1 MLPLTDHNPRR
12 TFPFVTILIIVA
24 NVLMFLW
31 ELSLGPALQRDIM
44 EIAFI
49 PRRFWIPGYT
59 LANFETIFIS
69 MFLHGGFLHIAG
81 NMLYLWIFGD
91 NIEDRLG
98 HFRYTIFYFLCG
110 IIASLTHAFA
120 NPSSTMPAIGAS
132 GAIAGV
138 LGAYILL
145 FPRQRVTTVI
155 PIFFFI
161 IVREIPA
168 VFLLGF
174 WFVLQLFSGVG
185 SIGVPSAQDRGGV
198 AYFAHIGGFVAGM
211 ILIVVMGGTRP
222 RRPQP
227 AAYDYDGWR

>member
-12 TFPFVTILIIVA
+12 TFPIITILIIVA
-24 NVLMFLW
+24 NVLAFLW
-31 ELSLGPALQRDIM
+31 EMSLGPELQNTILQV
-44 EIAFI
+44 AFI
-49 PRRFWIPGYT
+49 PRRFWIPGY
-59 LANFETIFIS
+59 LLPNIATIFIS
-69 MFLHGGFLHIAG
+69 MFLHGGFLHIGG

-98 HFRYTIFYFLCG
+98 HVRYTIFYFLCG
-110 IIASLTHAFA
+110 LLAALAHAFA

-138 LGAYILL
+138 LGAYLVL
-145 FPRQRVTTVI
+145 FPRAKVTTLI

-161 IVREIPA
+161 IIREIPA
-168 VFLLGF
+168 VIILGL

-185 SIGVPSAQDRGGV
+185 SLGVAAGQEAGGV

-211 ILIVVMGGTRP
+211 ILIVLMGGTKKTKLG
-222 RRPQP
+222 
-227 AAYDYDGWR
+227 A

>member
-1 MLPLTDHNPRR
+1 MLPLSDHNPRR
-12 TFPFVTILIIVA
+12 TFPIVTLLIIIV

-31 ELSLGPALQRDIM
+31 EMSIPNLQRVM
-44 EIAFI
+44 FEIAFI
-49 PRRFWIPGYT
+49 PKRFWLPGY
-59 LANFETIFIS
+59 LVPNIETIFIS
-69 MFLHGGFLHIAG
+69 MFLHGGFLHIGG

-110 IIASLTHAFA
+110 IFAAVTHAFA

-138 LGAYILL
+138 LGAYLIL
-145 FPRQRVTTVI
+145 FPKQRVTTLI

-161 IVREIPA
+161 TIREIPA
-168 VFLLGF
+168 VVLLGF

-185 SIGVPSAQDRGGV
+185 SLNVQTAQDTGGV
-198 AYFAHIGGFVAGM
+198 AYFAHIGGFVAG
-211 ILIVVMGGTRP
+211 IVLVVVMGGTRP

-227 AAYDYDGWR
+227 VAYNYDGWR